1 MEKYL
6 KHMKLIERKKDDLE
20 EELAFVAIYLMR
32 LSEMLGFVLQ
42 QEIENKVEKN
52 KKRVYK
58 KIDGVNVRLSD

>member
-1 MEKYL
+1 
-6 KHMKLIERKKDDLE
+6 MKLIERKKDDLG
-20 EELAFVAIYLMR
+20 EELAFVVIYLMG